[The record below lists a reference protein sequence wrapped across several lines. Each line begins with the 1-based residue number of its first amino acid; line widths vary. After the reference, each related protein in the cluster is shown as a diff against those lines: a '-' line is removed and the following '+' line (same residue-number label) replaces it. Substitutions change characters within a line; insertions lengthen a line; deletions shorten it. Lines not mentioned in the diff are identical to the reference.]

1 MAQLIHFALQMG
13 RMPRTCM
20 GYDKKMTFLER
31 HGLLLM
37 VKVLYIYHISS
48 LITCHFLPLL
58 RSLTLLTIVLL
69 HFISHF
75 LHCHPRVKKSYS
87 TMATMK
93 CKAIGPDCPP
103 DGSSLGYAPNMAAS
117 IIFLALFS
125 ISLVGHLALG
135 WKYKTWTFLI
145 AMGLG
150 SSSELIG
157 YLGRILMHNNPYK
170 LSTLVFRHAI
180 GGQILT

>member
-1 MAQLIHFALQMG
+1 M
-13 RMPRTCM
+13 
-20 GYDKKMTFLER
+20 
-31 HGLLLM
+31 
-37 VKVLYIYHISS
+37 HISS